1 MSASTANGMGV
12 DFQVSWSRVRRR
24 PRPSA
29 RGWAIVLSLLAHVAI
44 VAALMTFLPNRSVP
58 TEVPPEGAVELVFA
72 PVPLEPLPL
81 PLPAAVEAAAA
92 FDVVAPAEEA
102 VTPRAPVPPV
112 RLPEKPVSPR
122 VAVAR
127 PAPPAA
133 PVTQADATEAPF
145 FPARP
150 VAGMESDRPPAYPE
164 AARRRGEQ
172 GRVVLKVD
180 VSANGSPLDVSVV
193 QGSGFASLDAAALG
207 AVRQWRFMPA
217 TRGGT
222 PVAAVAQVP
231 IRFRLAD

>member
-24 PRPSA
+24 PRPFA
-29 RGWAIVLSLLAHVAI
+29 RGWGIALSLLAHVA
-44 VAALMTFLPNRSVP
+44 VLAALMTFLPNRSVP
-58 TEVPPEGAVELVFA
+58 TEVAPEGAVELVFA
-72 PVPLEPLPL
+72 PVPPEPV

-102 VTPRAPVPPV
+102 VTPRAPVAPV
-112 RLPEKPVSPR
+112 RPPEKPVPPR
-122 VAVAR
+122 VTVAR
-127 PAPPAA
+127 PAPLIA
-133 PVTQADATEAPF
+133 PVIRAEVTEAPLI
-145 FPARP
+145 PARP

-207 AVRQWRFMPA
+207 AVRQWSFMPA

>member
-1 MSASTANGMGV
+1 MSASTANGVGV
-12 DFQVSWSRVRRR
+12 DFQVSWSRVRRPTR
-24 PRPSA
+24 ASV
-29 RGWAIVLSLLAHVAI
+29 RGWGIALSLLAHVAI
-44 VAALMTFLPNRSVP
+44 LAPLTTFLTNRSVL
-58 TEVPPEGAVELVFA
+58 TEALPEGAVELVFA
-72 PVPLEPLPL
+72 PSPSEPV
-81 PLPAAVEAAAA
+81 PLPAAMEAASA
-92 FDVVAPAEEA
+92 FDVVPPAEEA

-112 RLPEKPVSPR
+112 RPREKPVPPR

-133 PVTQADATEAPF
+133 PVIQAEAPLI
-145 FPARP
+145 PARP
-150 VAGMESDRPPAYPE
+150 VAGMESDRPPAYPV

-222 PVAAVAQVP
+222 PIAAVAQVP